1 MGIADVVGNISSTT
15 TGLSEKAKNISEIGN
30 LKRKIQYEEER
41 IVEIYADI
49 GKSLYE
55 NRNQTPEDFAP
66 LCDDI
71 DVRKRRIK
79 KMRLEMNELRGIKLC
94 ETCGTEVDERYLYC
108 GVCGSKLPS
117 SRDVAVTGESAN
129 EFFAPAGATVIE

>member
-15 TGLSEKAKNISEIGN
+15 SGISEKAKSISEIGN

-55 NRNQTPEDFAP
+55 NRNQGYEVFAP

-94 ETCGTEVDERYLYC
+94 ETCGTEVDERYVYC

-117 SRDVAVTGESAN
+117 SREIAVNNGGADEVFT
-129 EFFAPAGATVIE
+129 PAGAPAVE